1 MMMLTRALSPVPR
14 PSVATRAFFGGKARG
29 RASLTPFPGNY
40 DVMERQCREAVREAM
55 NDGVEL
61 IELEFPPGGL
71 ELASGDLE
79 GNVECNMLTL
89 RLRGICAVFE
99 EMKMAEYTR
108 VLFPDKVEAR
118 LALTGSSPTPDGIR
132 APEQAEMKSVWK
144 DWPGKIDY
152 VDDPN
157 FLSVSGLDKLLG
169 KKVSIAKR
177 MDSEDAAFVVAYP
190 SANISEFANT
200 RDLYEDCV
208 KGTGRPLIVARGELQ
223 RYISNY
229 YPPFWNAGEMG
240 PLREFAAKFTGV
252 YVIYNFKGSNPA
264 VLFRRYPEPWQVLRR
279 RRDGELELVHTF
291 ENFVSVKDVALN
303 ILPRFP

>member
-1 MMMLTRALSPVPR
+1 
-14 PSVATRAFFGGKARG
+14 
-29 RASLTPFPGNY
+29 
-40 DVMERQCREAVREAM
+40 
-55 NDGVEL
+55 
-61 IELEFPPGGL
+61 
-71 ELASGDLE
+71 
-79 GNVECNMLTL
+79 L

-157 FLSVSGLDKLLG
+157 LLSVSGLDKLLG